1 MTKNENK
8 YIIIPD
14 ISELVKKGIVK
25 VADYNRFIVIGDR
38 IRLSKGINE
47 VQITDKHFLK
57 KANEEQVLMI
67 KKDLF
72 STGNEN
78 FYLMNFESVG
88 HTISPYYE
96 DWNYWIVEHNETSSN
111 IELALLLSTSNL
123 FSLFEKLGKNGM
135 SNHKNGFHNFIADH
149 TVRDNVKEIS
159 QADGIEIQEI
169 YRLLQDFDKERD
181 IYTYI
186 SKALSD
192 YRNLQAIPR
201 ENPFYILA
209 MFAIL
214 EALLVHN
221 SQSVP
226 IGHQLRSKLGLLNNR
241 FEHPINFF
249 EFFGNVS
256 FKKVI
261 DTLYKYRS
269 DVAHGDF
276 SDFNGE
282 LQLLVD
288 PDNVSKIIH
297 RILKATLKQAI
308 KEPQLI
314 EDLKNC

>member
-1 MTKNENK
+1 M
-8 YIIIPD
+8 
-14 ISELVKKGIVK
+14 
-25 VADYNRFIVIGDR
+25 ADYNRFIVIGDR
-38 IRLSKGINE
+38 IRVTKGIE
-47 VQITDKHFLK
+47 DVQITDKHFLK
-57 KANEEQVLMI
+57 KANKQQVHMI

-88 HTISPYYE
+88 NTISPYYE
-96 DWNYWIVEHNETSSN
+96 DWNYWIVELEHNERSSN
-111 IELALLLSTSNL
+111 IKLALLLSTINL

-135 SNHKNGFHNFIADH
+135 SNHTNGFHNFIADH

-169 YRLLQDFDKERD
+169 YRLLQNFDKERD
-181 IYTYI
+181 RYTYI
-186 SKALSD
+186 NKALSD
-192 YRNLQAIPR
+192 YRNLQDIPR
-201 ENPFYILA
+201 DSPFYILA

-214 EALLVHN
+214 EALLVHK

-226 IGHQLRSKLGLLNNR
+226 IGHQLRSKLSLLNNR
-241 FEHPINFF
+241 FEHPIDFF
-249 EFFGNVS
+249 EIFGNVS

-288 PDNVSKIIH
+288 SDNVSKIIH